1 MRNPLGTRARPLARS
16 TMLVAALVF
25 SHSGQ
30 ATTGHASQAPAPTK
44 PLEVR
49 RFSDVTISPTGEYLA
64 WVGPRGDGDRAG
76 VLDGVVIVDLRH
88 VSQPHRLL
96 AVPGADA
103 GSAHDLTWSADGKA
117 LAFVATEHNGRE
129 PVLYL
134 AGPTGATA
142 RVIARV
148 PGAVSSPRFSPDGRQ
163 LAFLYSAAAE
173 QANGPLDAAPRDT
186 GLIGVR
192 IDRQHL
198 AVVPVGGGRP
208 RQVTPPDLYVY
219 EFDWAPDGRQLV
231 LSAANGSG
239 NNNWWVARLFAVSL
253 VGDLREIARP
263 TTQIAQPRWSPDGKT
278 IAYIGGL
285 MSDQGAVGG
294 DLWTVSVDG
303 GEPRNLTENAT
314 ISTASFSWTESS
326 RSLLVA
332 AWSRGGSAIVEVD
345 AEAGGTRP
353 LWSGEE
359 WVSTGTSA
367 WVPGF
372 SATRDG
378 RTVALVR
385 ESLETPPEVWS
396 GSVGSWT
403 QLTRVNRRVPPS
415 AGKAS
420 TLTWKS
426 DSFDVQGWLI
436 HPANEIAGRR
446 YPMIVEV
453 HGGPAFASGPA
464 WRSPGSPVTAFSRAG
479 YFVLLPN
486 PRGSFGQGEKFTR
499 ANVKDFGYG
508 DLRDIL
514 AGVDAVVQRFP
525 VDSQRVGITGWSYG
539 GFMSMWAVTQTRR
552 FRAAVAGAGL
562 SNWLSYTGEN
572 GISEWM
578 VPYFGATA
586 YDDPAV
592 YAKSSPINFITQA
605 RTPTLVVV
613 GERDV
618 ECPAP
623 QSFEFWR
630 GLQRAGVPS
639 QLVVYP
645 DEGHGFQ
652 NPEHQRD
659 VTRRTLQ
666 WFDRYLAGETIP

>member
-1 MRNPLGTRARPLARS
+1 MPKPLGILARPLARS
-16 TMLVAALVF
+16 TMVVAALF
-25 SHSGQ
+25 LICTSRPASSH
-30 ATTGHASQAPAPTK
+30 ATQAPPAPRNT
-44 PLEVR
+44 PVQ
-49 RFSDVTISPTGEYLA
+49 RFADITISPTGDYLA
-64 WVGPRGDGDRAG
+64 WVGPPGGGAG
-76 VLDGVVIVDLRH
+76 ATDGVVIVDLRRTNRPRH
-88 VSQPHRLL
+88 VL

-117 LAFVATEHNGRE
+117 LAFIATQRNGRQ
-129 PVLYL
+129 PALYL
-134 AGPTGATA
+134 AEATA
-142 RVIARV
+142 TAARLISRV
-148 PGAVSSPRFSPDGRQ
+148 PGAVSNPRFSPDGRE
-163 LAFLYSAAAE
+163 LAFLYSTPAE

-186 GLIGVR
+186 GLIGSRV
-192 IDRQHL
+192 DRQHL
-198 AVVPVGGGRP
+198 ALVSAGGGRP
-208 RQVTPPDLYVY
+208 RQITSPDLYVY

-231 LSAANGSG
+231 LSAARGSG
-239 NNNWWVARLFAVSL
+239 NNNWWVARLYAVSL
-253 VGDLREIARP
+253 SGDLREVARP
-263 TTQIAQPRWSPDGKT
+263 TAQIAEPRWSPDGKT

-285 MSDQGAVGG
+285 MSDQGVTGG
-294 DLWTVSVDG
+294 DVWAVPIDG
-303 GEPRNLTENAT
+303 GEPRNLTEGAT
-314 ISTASFSWTESS
+314 ISAASFKWTEGS

-332 AWSRGGSAIVEVD
+332 AWSRGGSAIAEVD
-345 AEAGGTRP
+345 AEAGGMRP
-353 LWSGEE
+353 LWSGDE
-359 WVSTGTSA
+359 WASTGANA
-367 WVPGF
+367 WGPGF

-385 ESLETPPEVWS
+385 ESLENPPEVWS
-396 GSVGSWT
+396 GPVGSWT
-403 QLTRVNRRVPPS
+403 QLTHVNQSVAPS
-415 AGKAS
+415 AGKAV

-426 DSFDVQGWLI
+426 DSFDVQGWLV
-436 HPANEIAGRR
+436 HPTNEVAGRR
-446 YPMIVEV
+446 YPMIVDV
-453 HGGPAFASGPA
+453 HGGPAYASGPE
-464 WRSPGSPVTAFSRAG
+464 WRSPGSQVAAFSRAG

-514 AGVDAVVQRFP
+514 AGVDAVVQAFP

-578 VPYFGATA
+578 VPYFGATV

-592 YAKSSPINFITQA
+592 YAKSSPINFITHA

-652 NPEHQRD
+652 NPDHERD
-659 VTRRTLQ
+659 VNRRTLQ